1 MVTTMQLMKRNLVKI
16 PASASAFEA
25 AKVMRERG
33 IGDRLLTGG
42 GIIPQEDMDALAT
55 LGVGRLFGPGAATTE
70 LVDYIRT
77 WFAERNP
84 QPA

>member
-33 IGDRLLTGG
+33 IGSVFVEQHARII
-42 GIIPQEDMDALAT
+42 GI
-55 LGVGRLFGPGAATTE
+55 VTE
-70 LVDYIRT
+70 TDITRKNC
-77 WFAERNP
+77 R
-84 QPA
+84 